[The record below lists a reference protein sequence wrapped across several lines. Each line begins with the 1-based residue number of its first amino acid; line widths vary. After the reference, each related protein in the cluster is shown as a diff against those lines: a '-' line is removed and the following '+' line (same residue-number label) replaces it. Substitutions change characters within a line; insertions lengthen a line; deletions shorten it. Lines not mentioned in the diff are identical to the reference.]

1 MRDTVEQH
9 ALRTQEIG
17 MVTRKRNLVAP
28 ESLLFPVPEATPIC
42 ENEGT
47 ESMVCG
53 RNGKKVT
60 FTTPKGQRIRD
71 SKSEVFDVLL
81 NSAKSTSQPRPISE
95 GVCDLSKYD
104 IVSE

>member
-1 MRDTVEQH
+1 
-9 ALRTQEIG
+9 

-28 ESLLFPVPEATPIC
+28 ESLLFPVPEAASAC

-47 ESMVCG
+47 ESSVYG

-60 FTTPKGQRIRD
+60 FTTPKGQKILT
-71 SKSEVFDVLL
+71 SKSEVFNVLL
-81 NSAKSTSQPRPISE
+81 NSAKSTNQPRPASE

-104 IVSE
+104 IVSK